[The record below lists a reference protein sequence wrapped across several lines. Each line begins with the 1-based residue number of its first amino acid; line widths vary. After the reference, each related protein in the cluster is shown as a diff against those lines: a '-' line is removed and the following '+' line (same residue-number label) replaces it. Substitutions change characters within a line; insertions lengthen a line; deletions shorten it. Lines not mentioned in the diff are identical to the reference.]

1 MPTPALRRALLLSG
15 ALLLL
20 AVPPLGACPATQGPL
35 DARPRLDAA
44 SLAALIQQVV
54 PKPDELVWRAIP
66 WRATLRAGLLDATT
80 ERKPVLLW
88 AMNGHPLGTT

>member
-1 MPTPALRRALLLSG
+1 MLQ
-15 ALLLL
+15 
-20 AVPPLGACPATQGPL
+20 AVPAAGAAPARQGPL
-35 DARPRLDAA
+35 EPRPRLDAA
-44 SLAALIQQVV
+44 SLAAVIERVV
-54 PKPDELVWRAIP
+54 PKPDELAWRTIP